1 MLSCVWALWPTHVH
15 SIVNNLWTTVDGV
28 HVFFV
33 DPACHTGWGSFAW
46 DHPTL
51 WHCKTEV
58 CCWQEQFTGTHM
70 LPSLSSVLCV
80 HLFPTARYW
89 ITIYCSF
96 SLGTAVKLEKIP
108 CHGIFLT
115 CSVCYWWLG
124 QAWASPTLAWLHCV
138 RACVCLLACLRGP
151 TTYRKF

>member
-1 MLSCVWALWPTHVH
+1 LWPTHVH

-58 CCWQEQFTGTHM
+58 CCWQEQFTGTHCY
-70 LPSLSSVLCV
+70 LVYHQYYVS
-80 HLFPTARYW
+80 
-89 ITIYCSF
+89 
-96 SLGTAVKLEKIP
+96 
-108 CHGIFLT
+108 T
-115 CSVCYWWLG
+115 CSQLLCTELLST
-124 QAWASPTLAWLHCV
+124 APSHLALQ
-138 RACVCLLACLRGP
+138 LSLK
-151 TTYRKF
+151 KFHAMVFFW